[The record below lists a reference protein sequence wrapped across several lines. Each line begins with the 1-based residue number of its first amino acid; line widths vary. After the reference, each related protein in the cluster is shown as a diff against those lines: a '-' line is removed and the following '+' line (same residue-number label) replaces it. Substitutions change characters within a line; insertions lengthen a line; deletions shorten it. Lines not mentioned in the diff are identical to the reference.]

1 MIPVIMK
8 KITIAFLF
16 AISFLFVH
24 AAENENPYHLNF
36 AEFDELKVVD
46 GINVDYICDASRA
59 GDVEFYATKECAS
72 AVMFSH
78 SGSRLTIELA
88 SSETPYRNLPT
99 IKVYS
104 KYLTNIS
111 NEGDSLVR
119 VLSVAPTPKFSCRV
133 IGNGRLSIRNIEAT
147 TVNASI
153 LSGHGLLSIYG
164 KADQANLKI
173 TGTGTIQADELKADK
188 VSCTSAGTGTITC
201 YPAELLSVG
210 GLGGTVQYR
219 GRPEVKKR
227 FLTSVKIVSLD

>member
-1 MIPVIMK
+1 MRGFAAVL
-8 KITIAFLF
+8 LF
-16 AISFLFVH
+16 VISFSFVQ
-24 AAENENPYHLNF
+24 AVENESRYQLKF

-59 GDVEFYATKECAS
+59 GEVEFYATKEHAS
-72 AVMFSH
+72 VVMFSH
-78 SGSRLTIELA
+78 SKSRLTIELA
-88 SSETPYRNLPT
+88 STETPYRDLPT
-99 IKVYS
+99 IRVYS

-119 VLSVAPTPKFSCRV
+119 VLSVAPTPRFSCRV

-153 LSGHGLLSIYG
+153 LSGHGILSIYG
-164 KADQANLKI
+164 TAGQANLKI
-173 TGTGTIQADELKADK
+173 TGTGTIQADELKAEK
-188 VSCTSAGTGTITC
+188 ISCTSAGTGTITC

-227 FLTSVKIVSLD
+227 FLTSVKIVPID